1 VLSFVC
7 VLAATHAAYG
17 QVTTANC
24 APAPS
29 PAQCVAPGVCAPL
42 GNPCIFVPG
51 ALVVDPLN
59 LTAAEEIEAR
69 KAGNLLQC
77 AINSALAT
85 QVNTNIIV
93 CGVYWLNQRSPTS
106 LNAQAFDTVGA
117 GRTLSIRGLGSGASA
132 AVIER
137 RSLDPNDRF
146 RFFFVE
152 SGVLHLENL
161 TLRNG
166 FVEAAGDNFGGA
178 IYVRRRQAGQPVA
191 ELMCTNCLF
200 DQNRADQGGAIQ
212 FESNAV
218 PVSPP
223 AEPTTQFR
231 LLNCVFTSNLGI
243 VEGGAVYTNDPLE
256 VRGCRFENNSTQLD
270 GLNRSTGR
278 GGAIASVKE
287 TKGPVANLLIDL
299 GLNGVTRSE
308 FIGNRAGLG
317 GAILC
322 LSDGVR
328 RINNADFTGN
338 RADYPGAG
346 SENENFG
353 GGAIYAE
360 NATLIVNMC
369 GFGRPFATYGQLDS
383 PTVQCG
389 PSPNGTNRSGGAIFC
404 NATRTEIFNSLF
416 ACNSA
421 TFDGGAFRQKG
432 SKPGLLRQCRLVG
445 NTAGLRG
452 GGVCVDSQASVAL
465 DDNVFLQ
472 NTAGTTGGGVQVAGT
487 EHFLYN
493 NVLLRNSAT
502 AGSAVASEAAATRIV
517 HCTIADGPAN
527 IGAVHFAGTTG
538 AQSELRNN
546 IIGRRW
552 TELVSAEVISFNLT
566 GPQAAANLASIRSR
580 TTYNDLQVGDA
591 DLALF
596 GVGNIN
602 CPPLFENLNAGDV
615 HLQSCS
621 PCIDRASPE
630 SDPVTGADGVFS
642 RLPSVFEFGP
652 ESGGGPWFFCSP
664 ALPRAGHCAGD
675 FDDNGVASI
684 LDGNP
689 AVTDVFGQ
697 PQTPRPSHC
706 RPDMGADESP
716 FFIWA
721 TMTVSCKKRSTTSGT
736 CANPAFLADPANCSY
751 CVGDN
756 VVIEPAISGSC
767 PTEFRVT
774 QWRRLSTGAPCPPV
788 NLGDP
793 LPGTPVVE
801 GGRFSIDPVSGRL
814 CITGVQASDAGC
826 YYAVL
831 ERQGCAGTNRAA
843 FKNGNNA
850 ALPCVD
856 RIAACACISVNTPP
870 TISAQPPNRTLC
882 EGDPTTISVTA
893 AAPPGRVLCYQW
905 FRRAT
910 PCDGSCPT
918 PGSGGTRIQDLPAN
932 IRNGISGE
940 CTATL
945 SFLPLRPEHEGY
957 YYVRV
962 VAWDPASGACPCP
975 IDNGAVFDCAEVT
988 SCCGFVDVV
997 CKPTANVSPTSANV
1011 CVGGTQS
1018 FTATFTQCAGQ
1029 DLPLVIQ
1036 WYRRTFNGPS
1046 CSGQQ
1051 TGEVA
1056 VGAPVNLPANN
1067 NDSHT
1072 LVIPNASLASEGCYF
1087 VRVSVQGFGGCSN
1100 DSPCRC
1106 LTVLPPPTVSPPN
1119 DRIVCENGTQT
1130 ISAVVTY
1137 SGNPANLCYQWYR
1150 RTDPCVGTPTPAD
1163 GTPVTNGG
1171 GISGANTPTLTF
1183 NPAVPAHAGY
1193 YFLCVRVC
1201 TFGGSAVNDT
1211 KCPAVCS
1218 PCARL
1223 DVRPPPV
1230 ACQIECPG
1238 TPAGNECLIC
1248 TGANAT
1254 LQCGAT
1260 QDPELCYQWQKRSP
1274 AGVWEDIPNQNGFR
1288 LVITAYNDAQHRG
1301 CYRVRVNYAAFAQ
1314 GGNCP
1319 EQTDKCNAAISNVIC
1334 LALDPNCCTDDCE
1347 CKDNENE
1354 PDIRYALWRTGE
1366 WDGVNGEPSYEGAQE
1381 GTPLR
1386 RLIKS
1391 ADDVYLDPYCMHRIA
1406 VFNGYMLVKAANP
1419 ALPLN
1424 ARLHIYKDCNGEP
1437 GELLHTL
1444 DPDCVQVRGP
1454 VLGQPE
1460 FRRVQFQFTPDC
1472 LWLRG
1477 GIYWF
1482 SLVGVGPLDD
1492 TSYEA
1497 YWATAGFPGNPSFPP
1512 PPDTPDGFLL
1522 GKRPVFM
1529 DEFGPW
1535 QEFDPCCHPCD
1546 DFEFC
1551 ITGESCPIIWDNGKP
1566 DFGGADGPNPPPSP
1580 IVVPG
1585 TRSEKSNLPP
1595 RDSRAAD
1602 QFVIKSC
1609 DSEEICYIEGYMLTN
1624 CTGFTAH
1631 LEIYEND
1638 CDEPYFRIPVTNSPY
1653 YHRTANA
1660 IEDLGLEGLRVG
1672 TTNVRAYRVSFCDW
1686 PIPLV
1691 LQPGR
1696 NYWLSLSIQDSFS
1709 ANERAFFAHVL
1720 PPCDP
1725 CTGGNIYKINP
1736 GMEIA
1741 PGRQI
1746 PNWRSAGADFAFL
1759 IAARKRAGEPASSAG
1774 TAPPCP
1780 VDLNQNNTADVED
1793 IFLFL
1798 SAFFAGCP

>member
-1 VLSFVC
+1 MLQLSLHVKGPSVKCNSFNALVA
-7 VLAATHAAYG
+7 LLFAAIGAFG
-17 QVTTANC
+17 
-24 APAPS
+24 PARTGE
-29 PAQCVAPGVCAPL
+29 AQCYTVQNATTFIVDG
-42 GNPCIFVPG
+42 GTFG
-51 ALVVDPLN
+51 A
-59 LTAAEEIEAR
+59 
-69 KAGNLLQC
+69 AGL
-77 AINSALAT
+77 
-85 QVNTNIIV
+85 
-93 CGVYWLNQRSPTS
+93 
-106 LNAQAFDTVGA
+106 
-117 GRTLSIRGLGSGASA
+117 
-132 AVIER
+132 
-137 RSLDPNDRF
+137 
-146 RFFFVE
+146 
-152 SGVLHLENL
+152 
-161 TLRNG
+161 
-166 FVEAAGDNFGGA
+166 AAGDCLGQAIRDIPNGGTIRLRIGTGPFFIVRAPMSGTPESDERTGLPFVDKAITIEGFNGAGSPLDAIISADTTDGNVPDYRLFLVRGDTGELTLNRVTLQNGRSLTPGQTNGGAIKHDSLNPLRLNDCIVRDNLAGTRGGGIWSQQVVLCTNVRFIRNHANPAGLPGNPGESIRGGA
-178 IYVRRRQAGQPVA
+178 IYHAPGKSFPETDIILSLSGCIFRCNSST
-191 ELMCTNCLF
+191 EE
-200 DQNRADQGGAIQ
+200 GGAIWLGGGYQRRINNCQ
-212 FESNAV
+212 FYGNAAVQAGGAMTCNGTSFSNTV
-218 PVSPP
+218 PPV
-223 AEPTTQFR
+223 R
-231 LLNCVFTSNLGI
+231 LEVTNCVFGRADVANFACANEPASPPNFGDAYGAGNTAGADGGAVQLVDNAQPVFVRCTFENNRVTSASNGR
-243 VEGGAVYTNDPLE
+243 GGAVYMSSIGGNNPSLPRSAVFIESLFLRNQSFTGGAGGGDGGGVFIRESSSPYFIDC
-256 VRGCRFENNSTQLD
+256 GFIENN
-270 GLNRSTGR
+270 
-278 GGAIASVKE
+278 A
-287 TKGPVANLLIDL
+287 
-299 GLNGVTRSE
+299 
-308 FIGNRAGLG
+308 
-317 GAILC
+317 
-322 LSDGVR
+322 
-328 RINNADFTGN
+328 
-338 RADYPGAG
+338 
-346 SENENFG
+346 
-353 GGAIYAE
+353 
-360 NATLIVNMC
+360 M
-369 GFGRPFATYGQLDS
+369 
-383 PTVQCG
+383 
-389 PSPNGTNRSGGAIFC
+389 
-404 NATRTEIFNSLF
+404 
-416 ACNSA
+416 
-421 TFDGGAFRQKG
+421 
-432 SKPGLLRQCRLVG
+432 
-445 NTAGLRG
+445 RG
-452 GGVCVDSQASVAL
+452 GGMHVIGGSNPRLYNCVLSRNAVGGAGAQGSALWTAASSPQLLHCSLLTAIGSPLVWMDSGSATPLRITNSVVW
-465 DDNVFLQ
+465 D
-472 NTAGTTGGGVQVAGT
+472 GGVHRAFGGSGLVSGNPAASYPQIAYSDIDVSNAA
-487 EHFLYN
+487 HFGDPTSEAPN
-493 NVLLRNSAT
+493 P
-502 AGSAVASEAAATRIV
+502 AGST
-517 HCTIADGPAN
+517 
-527 IGAVHFAGTTG
+527 
-538 AQSELRNN
+538 
-546 IIGRRW
+546 
-552 TELVSAEVISFNLT
+552 
-566 GPQAAANLASIRSR
+566 
-580 TTYNDLQVGDA
+580 
-591 DLALF
+591 
-596 GVGNIN
+596 NIN
-602 CPPLFENLNAGDV
+602 CDPLVADAAINDV
-615 HLQSCS
+615 HLTTCS
-621 PCIDRASPE
+621 PAIDRASHALAATRYNALFAAPFATFGFSFAIVGLTEGEHRDFDYDDPGAPPE
-630 SDPVTGADGVFS
+630 GAFHNNGTGPRARTP
-642 RLPSVFEFGP
+642 RLPAANGP
-652 ESGGGPWFFCSP
+652 
-664 ALPRAGHCAGD
+664 
-675 FDDNGVASI
+675 VACE
-684 LDGNP
+684 
-689 AVTDVFGQ
+689 A
-697 PQTPRPSHC
+697 
-706 RPDMGADESP
+706 DMGADESP

-736 CANPAFLADPANCSY
+736 CASPVFLTDPANCSY

-756 VVIEPAISGSC
+756 VVIEPEISGSC

-788 NLGDP
+788 NLSDP

-801 GGRFSIDPVSGRL
+801 GGRFSIDPVTGRL

-843 FKNGNNA
+843 FKNGDNI

-856 RIAACACISVNTPP
+856 RIAACACISVNSPP

-997 CKPTANVSPTSANV
+997 CKPTANVAPTSANV

-1029 DLPLVIQ
+1029 DLPLVVQ
-1036 WYRRTFNGPS
+1036 WFRRTFNGPS

-1051 TGEVA
+1051 TGEVP
-1056 VGAPVNLPANN
+1056 VGAPINLPANN

-1072 LVIPNASLASEGCYF
+1072 LVIPNAGLASEGCYF
-1087 VRVSVQGFGGCSN
+1087 VRVSVQGFAGCSN

-1119 DRIVCENGTQT
+1119 DRVVCENGTQT
-1130 ISAVVTY
+1130 ISAIVTY
-1137 SGNPANLCYQWYR
+1137 SGNPANLCYQWYQ

-1201 TFGGSAVNDT
+1201 TLGGSAVNDA

-1238 TPAGNECLIC
+1238 TPAGDDCLIC

-1274 AGVWEDIPNQNGFR
+1274 AGVWEDIPGQNGFR

-1319 EQTDKCNAAISNVIC
+1319 EQTDKCNAAYSNVIC
-1334 LALDPNCCTDDCE
+1334 LAQDPNCCSDDCE
-1347 CKDNENE
+1347 CKENENE

-1424 ARLHIYKDCNGEP
+1424 ARLHIYRDCNGEP
-1437 GELLHTL
+1437 GELIHTL

-1460 FRRVQFQFTPDC
+1460 FRRVQFQFTPEC

-1551 ITGESCPIIWDNGKP
+1551 ITGESCPIIWDNGRP

-1585 TRSEKSNLPP
+1585 TRSERSNLPP

-1602 QFVIKSC
+1602 QFVVKTC

-1653 YHRTANA
+1653 YHRTATV

-1725 CTGGNIYKINP
+1725 CTGGNVYRINP

-1746 PNWRSAGADFAFL
+1746 PDWRSAGADFAFL

-1780 VDLNQNNTADVED
+1780 ADLNQNNAADVED